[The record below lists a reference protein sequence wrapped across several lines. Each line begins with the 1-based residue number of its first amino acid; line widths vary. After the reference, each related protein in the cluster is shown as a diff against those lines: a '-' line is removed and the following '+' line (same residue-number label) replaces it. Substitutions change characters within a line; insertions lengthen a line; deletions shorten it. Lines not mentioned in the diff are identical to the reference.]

1 MVTPPEGG
9 VFVRNDEIFY
19 FGWLF
24 EPPELLEPPEPDDDI
39 ALKNASIL
47 FPSNLPIACPS
58 GILPALIASIISWT
72 IAVQSATPAVVQAFL
87 MVSDV
92 IADGG

>member
-47 FPSNLPIACPS
+47 SFSS
-58 GILPALIASIISWT
+58 VIIS
-72 IAVQSATPAVVQAFL
+72 A
-87 MVSDV
+87 
-92 IADGG
+92 